1 MISSRRHG
9 TRNLVL
15 FPGLVLIFQHHDM
28 TVKVIGVVGEIGSG
42 KDEVLKY
49 LKAKY
54 GVPYISTGDIVRD
67 IARSENIEATR
78 ENLAK
83 ISLRCF
89 NELGKGCF
97 IRRAAEEILHRGWQ
111 TAGIS
116 GVRSPEDV
124 EIMQEMFGKGF
135 ILIRVDISDPEIRF
149 ERVRLRHEER
159 DPLTFSQFLEQD
171 SNEEN
176 TFHISLTG
184 KAADHV
190 LNNDGSV
197 DDLHE
202 QIDRLVA
209 SAGLPGS

>member
-1 MISSRRHG
+1 
-9 TRNLVL
+9 
-15 FPGLVLIFQHHDM
+15 M
-28 TVKVIGVVGEIGSG
+28 TVKVIGVVGQIGSG

-49 LKAKY
+49 LKANY

-83 ISLRCF
+83 ISQRCF
-89 NELGKGCF
+89 TELGKGYF
-97 IRRAAEEILHRGWQ
+97 IRRAAEEIVHRGWQ

-116 GVRSPEDV
+116 GVRSHEDV
-124 EIMQEMFGKGF
+124 EIMQDMFGRGF
-135 ILIRVDISDPEIRF
+135 ILIRVDISDPKIRF

-159 DPLTFSQFLEQD
+159 DPMTFSQFLEQD

-176 TFHISLTG
+176 TFHISRTG
-184 KAADHV
+184 READYV

-197 DDLHE
+197 EALHK
-202 QIDRLVA
+202 QIDRLVT
-209 SAGLPGS
+209 SAGLLG